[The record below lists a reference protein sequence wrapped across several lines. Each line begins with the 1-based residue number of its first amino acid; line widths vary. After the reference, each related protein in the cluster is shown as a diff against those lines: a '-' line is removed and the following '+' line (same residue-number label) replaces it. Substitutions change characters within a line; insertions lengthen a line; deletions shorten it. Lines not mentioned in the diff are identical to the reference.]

1 MASQLNIKD
10 AETIALARDV
20 ARRRGTSVTAAVRD
34 ALRTA
39 EKQLAPESARKLT
52 VEQQKI
58 FDTAMD
64 IVNRQPKRP
73 SVPWTEIE
81 AMFDEIN
88 AFAYDDEPSRG

>member
-39 EKQLAPESARKLT
+39 EKQLAPESIRKLT
-52 VEQQKI
+52 PEQQKA
-58 FDTAMD
+58 FDTAMA
-64 IVNRQPKRP
+64 IVNSQPKRP

-81 AMFDEIN
+81 AMFEEIN